1 MAKKIDNETIDV
13 HTLSDKEKQKLISK
27 AWDILDAGNSEAS
40 MLCDALSNINS
51 YEDTGCYVL
60 NALMSGKFKDGGF
73 PEGRT
78 TILGAPSS
86 VGKSYIGLRAA
97 AIAQKKG
104 KTILIFDSE
113 NAIDNS
119 FATNL
124 GLDVTKVKYF
134 PVRSIEQCKNNMFAF
149 LDFVQKNKL
158 KGQFFIL
165 VDSLA
170 GMMSELD
177 FKRLEKESD
186 SADMGTRAKAMRAF
200 IQMMNTMSAATK
212 TTIVCT
218 NHVYENPGAMYPP
231 LEKSMPG
238 GLAVKYFASTVMQLS
253 ARQIK
258 EDDTKVKTGDK
269 AAIGSKGMT
278 GIIIRGISVKNRVVR
293 PYMEAEMYLSWEK
306 GLRKYYGLLDL
317 ALKFGVLYNK
327 MGKIYIPSKTEG
339 VEDEFV
345 GNRTKAETDKALWER
360 MMPVLEEKIQEEWC
374 YNVNNVDDGDDEEE
388 ESESLFEEELET
400 SEDI

>member
-1 MAKKIDNETIDV
+1 MAKRKSDNVENEV
-13 HTLSDKEKQKLISK
+13 PVVLNDKEKQKLIEK
-27 AWDILDAGNSEAS
+27 AWGILDAGNSEAS
-40 MLCDALSNINS
+40 MLSDALSNIHS

-60 NALMSGKFKDGGF
+60 NALMSGKFKEGGF

-86 VGKSYIGLRAA
+86 VGKSYIGLKAA
-97 AIAQKKG
+97 AIAQRKG

-119 FATNL
+119 FASNL

-149 LDFVQKNKL
+149 LDFVHKNGL

-186 SADMGTRAKAMRAF
+186 SADMGTRAKAMRSF

-238 GLAVKYFASTVMQLS
+238 GLAVKYFASTVIQLS

-278 GIIIRGISVKNRVVR
+278 GIIIRGVSVKNRVVR
-293 PYMEAEMYLSWEK
+293 PYMEAEMYISWEK
-306 GLRKYYGLLDL
+306 GLRKYYGLLDI
-317 ALKFGVLYNK
+317 ALKFGTVYNK
-327 MGKIYIPSKTEG
+327 MGKIYLPSNVEG
-339 VEDEFV
+339 VEDEFL
-345 GNRTKAETDKALWER
+345 GNRVKVENDKEVWER
-360 MMPVLEEKIQEEWC
+360 LMPILEERLQEEWC
-374 YNVNNVDDGDDEEE
+374 YNVNHIDEDCENDDE
-388 ESESLFEEELET
+388 LFEEELEQVE
-400 SEDI
+400 EDI

>member
-1 MAKKIDNETIDV
+1 MARKKDTEENEVKILT
-13 HTLSDKEKQKLISK
+13 DKEKQKLIEK
-27 AWDILDAGNSEAS
+27 AWSILDAGNSEAS
-40 MLCDALSNINS
+40 MLCDALSNIES
-51 YEDTGCYVL
+51 YEDTGCYIL
-60 NALMSGKFKDGGF
+60 NALMSGKFKEGGF

-86 VGKSYIGLRAA
+86 VGKSYIGLKAA

-113 NAIDNS
+113 NAIDNK
-119 FATNL
+119 FASNL

-134 PVRSIEQCKNNMFAF
+134 PVRSIEQCKNNMYAF
-149 LDFVQKNKL
+149 LSFVLENKL

-186 SADMGTRAKAMRAF
+186 SADMGTRAKAMRGF

-238 GLAVKYFASTVMQLS
+238 GLAVKYFASTVIQLS

-278 GIIIRGISVKNRVVR
+278 GIIIRGVSVKNRVVR
-293 PYMEAEMYLSWEK
+293 PYMEAEMYISWEK

-317 ALKFGVLYNK
+317 ALKFNVVYNK
-327 MGKIYIPSKTEG
+327 MGKIYIPSGVEG
-339 VEDEFV
+339 VEDEFL
-345 GNRTKAETDKALWER
+345 GNRTKVENDRNVWER
-360 MMPVLEEKIQEEWC
+360 LMPILEEKLQEEWC
-374 YNVNNVDDGDDEEE
+374 YNVNNIDEVEDLDEEVFDE
-388 ESESLFEEELET
+388 IVEDED
-400 SEDI
+400 EDI

>member
-1 MAKKIDNETIDV
+1 MAKKSDIENVEV
-13 HTLSDKEKQKLISK
+13 HTLSDKEKQKLIAK

-119 FATNL
+119 FASNL
-124 GLDVTKVKYF
+124 GLDVSKVKYF

-269 AAIGSKGMT
+269 AAIGSKGIT

-327 MGKIYIPSKTEG
+327 MGKIYIPSKVEG

-388 ESESLFEEELET
+388 EGLFEEELES

>member
-1 MAKKIDNETIDV
+1 MAKKKETEEV
-13 HTLSDKEKQKLISK
+13 NVKLLSEKEKQKLIEK
-27 AWDILDAGNSEAS
+27 AWSILDSGNSEAS
-40 MLCDALSNINS
+40 MLSDALSNIES

-60 NALMSGKFKDGGF
+60 NALLSGKLKDGGF

-86 VGKSYIGLRAA
+86 VGKSYIGLKAA

-113 NAIDNS
+113 NAIDNT
-119 FATNL
+119 FASNL
-124 GLDVTKVKYF
+124 GLDVSKVKYF
-134 PVRSIEQCKNNMFAF
+134 PVRSIEQCKNNMYAF
-149 LDFVQKNKL
+149 LNFVLENGL

-186 SADMGTRAKAMRAF
+186 SADMGTRAKAMRSF

-238 GLAVKYFASTVMQLS
+238 GLAVKYFASTVIQLS

-278 GIIIRGISVKNRVVR
+278 GIVVRGISVKNRIVK
-293 PYMEAEMYLSWEK
+293 PYMEGELYISWEK

-317 ALKFGVLYNK
+317 ALKFNILYNK
-327 MGKIYIPSKTEG
+327 MGKIYIPSKEEG
-339 VEDEFV
+339 VDDEFV
-345 GNRTKAETDKALWER
+345 GNRAKIETDKDFWER
-360 MMPVLEEKIQEEWC
+360 FYPVLEDVIGREWC
-374 YNVNNVDDGDDEEE
+374 YRVNTIDSDDEIDD
-388 ESESLFEEELET
+388 SEFDEIAEDE
-400 SEDI
+400 EDI

>member
-388 ESESLFEEELET
+388 DGESLFEEELET
-400 SEDI
+400 SEVI

>member
-1 MAKKIDNETIDV
+1 MAKKSDV
-13 HTLSDKEKQKLISK
+13 ENVENRTLSDKEKQKLISK

-60 NALMSGKFKDGGF
+60 NALMSGKFKTGGF

-119 FATNL
+119 FASNL

-149 LDFVQKNKL
+149 LDFVQKNGL

-345 GNRTKAETDKALWER
+345 GNRTKAETDKVLWER
-360 MMPVLEEKIQEEWC
+360 MMPILEEKIQEEWC
-374 YNVNNVDDGDDEEE
+374 YNVNNVDDGDEEE

-400 SEDI
+400 SEEI

>member
-1 MAKKIDNETIDV
+1 MAKKSDV
-13 HTLSDKEKQKLISK
+13 ENVEIRTLSDKEKQKLISK

-60 NALMSGKFKDGGF
+60 NALMSGKFKTGGF

-119 FATNL
+119 FASNL

-149 LDFVQKNKL
+149 LDFVQKNGL

-345 GNRTKAETDKALWER
+345 GNRTKAETDKVLWEH
-360 MMPVLEEKIQEEWC
+360 MMPILEEKIQEEWC
-374 YNVNNVDDGDDEEE
+374 YNVNNVDDGDEEDDEN
-388 ESESLFEEELET
+388 LFEEELD
-400 SEDI
+400 SIEDI

>member
-1 MAKKIDNETIDV
+1 MAKKSDV
-13 HTLSDKEKQKLISK
+13 ENVEIRTLSDKEKQKLISK

-60 NALMSGKFKDGGF
+60 NALMSGKFKTGGF

-119 FATNL
+119 FASNL

-149 LDFVQKNKL
+149 LDFVQKNGL

-345 GNRTKAETDKALWER
+345 GNRTKAETDKVLWER
-360 MMPVLEEKIQEEWC
+360 MMPILEEKIQEEWC
-374 YNVNNVDDGDDEEE
+374 YNVNNVDDGDEEDDDN
-388 ESESLFEEELET
+388 LFEEELD
-400 SEDI
+400 SIEDI

>member
-1 MAKKIDNETIDV
+1 MAKKSDV
-13 HTLSDKEKQKLISK
+13 ENVENRTLSDKEKQKLISK

-60 NALMSGKFKDGGF
+60 NALMSGKFKTGGF

-119 FATNL
+119 FASNL

-149 LDFVQKNKL
+149 LDFVQKNGL

-345 GNRTKAETDKALWER
+345 GNRTKAETDKVLWER
-360 MMPVLEEKIQEEWC
+360 MMPILEEKIQEEWC
-374 YNVNNVDDGDDEEE
+374 YNVNNVDDGDEEDDDN
-388 ESESLFEEELET
+388 LFEEELD
-400 SEDI
+400 SIEDI

>member
-1 MAKKIDNETIDV
+1 MAKKSDV
-13 HTLSDKEKQKLISK
+13 ENVENRTLSDKEKQKLISK

-60 NALMSGKFKDGGF
+60 NALMSGKFKTGGF

-119 FATNL
+119 FASNL

-149 LDFVQKNKL
+149 LDFVQKNGL

-345 GNRTKAETDKALWER
+345 GNRTKAETDKVLWER
-360 MMPVLEEKIQEEWC
+360 MMPILEEKIQEEWC
-374 YNVNNVDDGDDEEE
+374 YNVNNVDDGDEEDDN
-388 ESESLFEEELET
+388 LFEEELD
-400 SEDI
+400 SIEDI

>member
-1 MAKKIDNETIDV
+1 MAKKKDTEELEV
-13 HTLSDKEKQKLISK
+13 KTLTDKEKQKLIEK
-27 AWDILDAGNSEAS
+27 AWSILDAGNSEAS
-40 MLCDALSNINS
+40 MLSDALSNIES

-60 NALMSGKFKDGGF
+60 NALLSGKFKDGGF

-86 VGKSYIGLRAA
+86 VGKSYIGLKTA

-104 KTILIFDSE
+104 KTVLIFDSE

-134 PVRSIEQCKNNMFAF
+134 PVRSIEQCKNNMYAF
-149 LDFVQKNKL
+149 LSFVHENKL

-218 NHVYENPGAMYPP
+218 NHVYENPGALYPP

-238 GLAVKYFASTVMQLS
+238 GLAVKYFASTVLQLS

-278 GIIIRGISVKNRVVR
+278 GIMVRGISVKNRVVK
-293 PYMEAEMYLSWEK
+293 PYMEGELYISWEK

-317 ALKFGVLYNK
+317 ALKFNVLYNK
-327 MGKIYIPSKTEG
+327 MGKIYIPSSEEG

-345 GNRTKAETDKALWER
+345 GNRAKIETDKEFWER
-360 MMPVLEEKIQEEWC
+360 FMPTLEKKIQEEWC
-374 YNVNNVDDGDDEEE
+374 YNVNNVDSDDSDDEDE
-388 ESESLFEEELET
+388 LFEEEDEEL
-400 SEDI
+400 I

>member
-1 MAKKIDNETIDV
+1 MAKKKENTDILEVT
-13 HTLSDKEKQKLISK
+13 TLSDKEKQKLISK

-97 AIAQKKG
+97 AIAQRKG

-124 GLDVTKVKYF
+124 GLDVSKVKYF

-149 LDFVQKNKL
+149 LDFVQKNGL

-218 NHVYENPGAMYPP
+218 NHVYENPGAMHPP

-327 MGKIYIPSKTEG
+327 MGKIYIPSKEDG

-345 GNRTKAETDKALWER
+345 GNRMKAETDKVLWER

-374 YNVNNVDDGDDEEE
+374 YNVNNVDDGDDEEDD
-388 ESESLFEEELET
+388 SLFDEELEA

>member
-1 MAKKIDNETIDV
+1 MAKKSDIENVEV
-13 HTLSDKEKQKLISK
+13 HTLSDKEKQKLIAK

-60 NALMSGKFKDGGF
+60 NVLMSGKFKDGGF

-119 FATNL
+119 FASNL
-124 GLDVTKVKYF
+124 GLDVSKVKYF

-269 AAIGSKGMT
+269 AAIGSQGMT

-327 MGKIYIPSKTEG
+327 MGKIYIPSKVEG

-388 ESESLFEEELET
+388 EGLFEEELET

>member
-1 MAKKIDNETIDV
+1 MARKKDVEENEV
-13 HTLSDKEKQKLISK
+13 KTLTDKEKQKLIEK
-27 AWDILDAGNSEAS
+27 AWSILDAGNSEAS
-40 MLCDALSNINS
+40 MLCDALSNIES
-51 YEDTGCYVL
+51 YEDTGCYIL
-60 NALMSGKFKDGGF
+60 NALMSGKFKEGGF

-86 VGKSYIGLRAA
+86 VGKSYIGLKAA

-113 NAIDNS
+113 NAIDNK

-149 LDFVQKNKL
+149 LDFVQKNGL

-238 GLAVKYFASTVMQLS
+238 GLAVKYFASTVIQLS

-278 GIIIRGISVKNRVVR
+278 GIIVRGVSVKNRVVR
-293 PYMEAEMYLSWEK
+293 PYMEGEMYISWEK

-317 ALKFGVLYNK
+317 ALKFNVVYNK
-327 MGKIYIPSKTEG
+327 MGKIYIPSGEEG
-339 VEDEFV
+339 VEDEFL
-345 GNRTKAETDKALWER
+345 GNRTKVENDKDVWER
-360 MMPVLEEKIQEEWC
+360 LMPILEEKLQEEWC
-374 YNVNNVDDGDDEEE
+374 YNVNSIDESEEMDEEVFDEIAEDEEE
-388 ESESLFEEELET
+388 E
-400 SEDI
+400 I

>member
-1 MAKKIDNETIDV
+1 MAKKSDV
-13 HTLSDKEKQKLISK
+13 ENVEIRTLSDKEKQKLISK

-60 NALMSGKFKDGGF
+60 NALMSGKFKTGGF

-119 FATNL
+119 FASNL

-149 LDFVQKNKL
+149 LDFVQKNGL

-345 GNRTKAETDKALWER
+345 GNRTKAETDKVLWER
-360 MMPVLEEKIQEEWC
+360 MMPILEEKIQEEWC
-374 YNVNNVDDGDDEEE
+374 YNVNNVDDGDDEEDDN
-388 ESESLFEEELET
+388 LFEEELD
-400 SEDI
+400 SIEDI

>member
-1 MAKKIDNETIDV
+1 MSKKSDV
-13 HTLSDKEKQKLISK
+13 ENVEIRTLSDKEKQKLISK

-60 NALMSGKFKDGGF
+60 NALMSGKFKTGGF

-119 FATNL
+119 FASNL

-149 LDFVQKNKL
+149 LDFVQKNGL

-345 GNRTKAETDKALWER
+345 GNRTKAETDKVLWER
-360 MMPVLEEKIQEEWC
+360 MMPILEEKIQEEWC
-374 YNVNNVDDGDDEEE
+374 YNVNNVDDGDEEDDDN
-388 ESESLFEEELET
+388 LFEEELD
-400 SEDI
+400 SIEDI

>member
-1 MAKKIDNETIDV
+1 MAKKKDTEELEV
-13 HTLSDKEKQKLISK
+13 KTLTDKEKQKLIEK
-27 AWDILDAGNSEAS
+27 AWSILDEGNPEAS
-40 MLCDALSNINS
+40 MLSDALSNIDS

-60 NALMSGKFKDGGF
+60 NALLSGRFKDGGF

-86 VGKSYIGLRAA
+86 VGKSYIGLKTA

-134 PVRSIEQCKNNMFAF
+134 PVRSIEQCKNNMYAF
-149 LDFVQKNKL
+149 LRFVLENKL

-186 SADMGTRAKAMRAF
+186 SADMGTRAKAMRGF

-238 GLAVKYFASTVMQLS
+238 GLAVKYFASTVIQLS

-278 GIIIRGISVKNRVVR
+278 GIMVRGISVKNRVVK
-293 PYMEAEMYLSWEK
+293 PYMEGELYISWEK

-317 ALKFGVLYNK
+317 ALKFNVLYNK
-327 MGKIYIPSKTEG
+327 MGKIYIPSSEEG

-345 GNRTKAETDKALWER
+345 GNRAKIETDKVFWER
-360 MMPVLEEKIQEEWC
+360 FMPTLEKKIQEEWC
-374 YNVNNVDDGDDEEE
+374 YNVNSVDFNDSEDSDEEIFDEEE
-388 ESESLFEEELET
+388 ESL
-400 SEDI
+400 I

>member
-1 MAKKIDNETIDV
+1 MARKKDTEENEVKILT
-13 HTLSDKEKQKLISK
+13 DKEKQKLIEK
-27 AWDILDAGNSEAS
+27 AWSILDAGNSEAS
-40 MLCDALSNINS
+40 MLCDALSNIES
-51 YEDTGCYVL
+51 YEDTGCYIL
-60 NALMSGKFKDGGF
+60 NALMSGKFKEGGF

-86 VGKSYIGLRAA
+86 VGKSYIGLKAA

-113 NAIDNS
+113 NAIDNK
-119 FATNL
+119 FASNL

-134 PVRSIEQCKNNMFAF
+134 PVRSIEQCKNNMYAF
-149 LDFVQKNKL
+149 LSFVLENKL

-186 SADMGTRAKAMRAF
+186 SADMGTRAKAMRGF

-238 GLAVKYFASTVMQLS
+238 GLAVKYFASTVIQLS

-293 PYMEAEMYLSWEK
+293 PYMEAEMYISWEK

-317 ALKFGVLYNK
+317 ALKFNVVYNK
-327 MGKIYIPSKTEG
+327 MGKIYIPSGVEG
-339 VEDEFV
+339 VEDEFL
-345 GNRTKAETDKALWER
+345 GNRTKVENDRNVWER
-360 MMPVLEEKIQEEWC
+360 LMPILEEKLQEEWC
-374 YNVNNVDDGDDEEE
+374 YNVNNIDEVEDLDEEIFDE
-388 ESESLFEEELET
+388 IVEDED
-400 SEDI
+400 EDI

>member
-1 MAKKIDNETIDV
+1 MAKKSDV
-13 HTLSDKEKQKLISK
+13 ENVEIRTLSDKEKQKLISK

-60 NALMSGKFKDGGF
+60 NALMSGKFKTGGF

-119 FATNL
+119 FASNL

-149 LDFVQKNKL
+149 LDFVQKNGL

-345 GNRTKAETDKALWER
+345 GNRTKAETDKVLWER
-360 MMPVLEEKIQEEWC
+360 MMPILEEKIQEEWC
-374 YNVNNVDDGDDEEE
+374 YNVNNVDDGDEEE

-400 SEDI
+400 SEEI

>member
-1 MAKKIDNETIDV
+1 MAKKSDV
-13 HTLSDKEKQKLISK
+13 ENVEIRSLSDKEKQKLISK

-60 NALMSGKFKDGGF
+60 NALMSGKFKTGGF

-119 FATNL
+119 FASNL

-149 LDFVQKNKL
+149 LDFVQKNGL

-345 GNRTKAETDKALWER
+345 GNRTKAETDKVLWER
-360 MMPVLEEKIQEEWC
+360 MMPILEEKIQEEWC
-374 YNVNNVDDGDDEEE
+374 YNVNNVDDGDEEDDDN
-388 ESESLFEEELET
+388 LFEEELD
-400 SEDI
+400 SIEDI